1 MTILE
6 LAERDFRK
14 AKINLKNARERPN
27 VPQSELEHLAELCVL
42 RKAILDS
49 LNKIRR
55 EQT

>member
-1 MTILE
+1 MTIYE
-6 LAERDFRK
+6 LTERDFRR
-14 AKINLKNARERPN
+14 AKINLEKARKKQN